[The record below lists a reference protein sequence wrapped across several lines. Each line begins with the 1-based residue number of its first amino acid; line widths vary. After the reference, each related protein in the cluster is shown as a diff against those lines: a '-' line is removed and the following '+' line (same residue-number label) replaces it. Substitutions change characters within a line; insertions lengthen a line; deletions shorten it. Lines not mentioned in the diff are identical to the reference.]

1 MNRQCYRTIFSVIR
15 NQFMAVQE
23 TATSL
28 GKGKHGGSKPAVAKR
43 RSLKL
48 KQLALAMLL
57 GIGSMHGAIAQII
70 ADPNA
75 ANQHRPNVTTPPNS
89 NGVPVVNIT
98 APSAAGV
105 SRNLYHQFDVQQQG
119 AVLNNS
125 VFNTQTQLGGWIQGN
140 PNLAGGAARV
150 ILNEVTSGNPS
161 LLRGY
166 IEVGGQRA
174 EVVIANPAGISVNGG
189 GFINAAGVTLT
200 TGRPQFNQFGN
211 LESYRVAG
219 GAINISG
226 DGLDTSTAD
235 YTRLIARAVEVN
247 AGLWANDLSVTA
259 GTGTIAPDATPIQLT
274 VEDED
279 GKPLYAIDVAY
290 LGGMYAG
297 KISLVGTESGVGVR
311 NAGHIGA
318 SAGQVAITTDGQLLN
333 TGTVNAMGSG
343 ASIQVAAAGNIDNIG
358 TITSQGNLQVQSQQ
372 QLNNRGLIDGESAL
386 VSAQTVNNVGT
397 GRIYG
402 THLAVQADTLNNHEE
417 TVDGQTQ
424 AAVIAARSRL
434 DIGARE
440 VHNQENA
447 YIYSAGDMVIG
458 GILDVN
464 RLAQG
469 KAELIQNDGAK
480 IESAGNMWLQAQQIS
495 NTNSNYTWEYET
507 EALNNGNTIT
517 QVAYDPSKPFDVTE
531 VKIVRYGQVLNIAFT
546 SVGQLWQELR
556 VTPENSQVLF
566 PDGRRASAIYILDTR
581 QTSYT
586 PVTVTSQPGEILS
599 GGQMVLDGDLLNDR
613 SRIQAGGTLA
623 TTGSVQVEDA
633 QENQYI
639 QRSGTWR
646 LWIMEDDHISSSNTG
661 VLSDRVNNTLV
672 SLTVATPQSHTA
684 ITDGG
689 LSVPNNAFYKVIPGS
704 NSNYLIETDPRFANY
719 ATWLTS
725 DYMLTSLGLD
735 PSLVQKRLG
744 DGFYEQQLIREQVG
758 ELTGFR
764 FLAGYSSD
772 EEQYRA
778 LMNAG
783 VEFAQAYGL
792 TVGVEL
798 TAEQMAQLTTD
809 IVWLVS
815 QDVAMAD
822 GSVET
827 VLVPKVY
834 ARNGTSIVTPD
845 GSLLSGNN
853 VLVASADNTPI
864 TLNNSATIAARQS
877 MVMDVE
883 HMQNNVGQI
892 HANDL
897 YIHSATDIDNV
908 GGTLSANNS
917 LVLDADRN
925 INVASTVVNGQNI
938 NGHFTEVGNV
948 GGVYLTG
955 DTAGGQLVMQ
965 AGQDINL
972 NAALIANASQDGTT
986 TLAAGQDINI
996 GTVTTEYQ
1004 QTLSSR
1010 SSSRRHSVTSS
1021 GSQEVGSVIQTTGDL
1036 NMVAGNALT
1045 VRGSSLTSDAGA
1057 INANADSITIEAA
1070 RSTENLSQYNRHSSS
1085 MGLMNITSTTRSERN
1100 EGTVDSS
1107 NLSAERINLA
1117 SNQDLNI
1124 IGSNVVATHDVNLS
1138 SAQGDVNIVAGTGN
1152 LMQYEYE
1159 RTKSSG
1165 LSYTAGLS
1173 GLSLTYGIQQD
1184 TSKDRIT
1191 SDYAVGSTVG
1201 SLEGNVNVSA
1211 QNGNYNQIGSD
1222 VIALNG
1228 DINVIAQDINVVEA
1242 RESSYRERSEES
1254 KSTGFTIGIGGPG
1267 STAVSIVQNAATM
1280 ATRVEQADSSRMRN
1294 LAAGAVALNVYNN
1307 SDKLAAE
1314 YDMAKDSLAAI
1325 GRGDLAGAI
1334 PNTGFKISAGVT
1346 TSKSETSSTQNTQT
1360 AAGSTMQANNI
1371 NLVAT
1376 GKPNS
1381 TTGESE
1387 GGNITIRG
1395 SDITGSQDVL
1405 LAANNQVN
1413 ILAASNTDN
1422 FESDS
1427 RKTSGSFGV
1436 SLGVDAK
1443 GGVNLGANIGLGLG
1457 KGSENSSEQTW
1468 TNSHVTAGNT
1478 MTIISGGDT
1487 NIIGGQVAGETVRA
1501 NVGGDLNI
1509 ESLQDTYSYESSK
1522 SNTNVGVNVG
1532 VAITPAGLAPTG
1544 GGSLSMSRQNVE
1556 SDYASVSEYSGIM
1569 AGDGGFDVT
1578 VGGNTD
1584 LKGAV
1589 IASTQEAV
1597 DNNRN
1602 QFTTGS
1608 LTTSDIVN
1616 TSSYDATGSSSS
1628 ASVSLDAKGSW
1639 NGVANSSGNYR
1650 DNGSDNSVT
1659 VSGISAG
1666 QITITDEAEQQRRTG
1681 QAAEEAVAAVN
1692 DSVRTG
1698 QGENTLERVD
1708 TGKISAQ
1715 TQASVEIMS
1724 EFNSQFKQASNTYLK
1739 NQLAEATKLR
1749 DQAKTLS
1756 DSDPN
1761 KQILLS
1767 RADQIENVWGAN
1779 GSGRIALTAIV
1790 GAVSGNLTGSG
1801 TEILQG
1807 AAVNAIQSLA
1817 AHEIKE
1823 LTDNYLEGNSA
1834 ARAAL
1839 HSILACGGA
1848 AAQGGDC
1855 GSGALGGAASVVI
1868 NELIGGNANN
1878 LTEEQ
1883 KTQRANLVESLVTG
1897 VTNIVGGD
1905 GQMAGLAAR
1914 IETENNQLSH
1924 SNATEYPVLGNQYQI
1939 DQIIDCPQGGGKCIV
1954 INKRPDDPILGGYG
1968 DGVPNNVARE
1978 ISEEQYLQ
1986 YVAEGKAPP
1995 RNLEE
2000 VGLLSPGLLSA
2011 GMSMDAGPWTLWL
2024 SAFLDAGGENPI
2036 TGKPITSE
2044 ERKALWIN
2052 LIEQKVMSPAP

>member
-28 GKGKHGGSKPAVAKR
+28 GKGKYGGSKPAAAKR

-48 KQLALAMLL
+48 KQLTLAMLL
-57 GIGSMHGAIAQII
+57 GIGSMHGAIAQIV

-75 ANQHRPNVTTPPNS
+75 ANQHRPNVITPPNS

-200 TGRPQFNQFGN
+200 TGKPQFNQFGN

-219 GAINISG
+219 GTINISG

-318 SAGQVAITTDGQLLN
+318 SAGQVAISTDGQLLN

-386 VSAQTVNNVGT
+386 VSAQTINNVGT

-458 GILDVN
+458 GILDAN

-507 EALNNGNTIT
+507 EALNNGNAIE
-517 QVAYDPSKPFDVTE
+517 QIAYDPSKPFNLQD
-531 VKIVRYGQVLNIAFT
+531 VKIVRYGQVLDVVIQDTA
-546 SVGQLWQELR
+546 QLWTLLK
-556 VTPENSQVLF
+556 VSPENSWIVF
-566 PDGRRASAIYILDTR
+566 PDGRSTQAIYILTTT

-586 PVTVTSQPGEILS
+586 PVTVTTQPGEILA
-599 GGQMVLDGDLLNDR
+599 GGQMVLDGDLLNDK

-623 TTGSVQVEDA
+623 MMGSVQANDA

-639 QRSGTWR
+639 HRVGMWN
-646 LWIMEDDHISSSNTG
+646 LWIMEDDHISSSNRG
-661 VLSDRVNNTLV
+661 ALNDRVNNTLV
-672 SLTVATPQSHTA
+672 SLIVATPQSHTA

-689 LSVPNNAFYKVIPGS
+689 LSVPNNAFYKLIPGS

-883 HMQNNVGQI
+883 NMQNNVGQI

-986 TLAAGQDINI
+986 TLAAGENINI

-1085 MGLMNITSTTRSERN
+1085 MGLTNITTTQRSERADDN
-1100 EGTVDSS
+1100 VVSS
-1107 NLSAERINLA
+1107 SLSADTINLN
-1117 SNQDLNI
+1117 SNQNLNVS
-1124 IGSNVVATHDVNLS
+1124 GSNVVATHDVNLT
-1138 SAQGDVNIVAGTGN
+1138 SAQGDVNVVAGTGSQ
-1152 LMQYEYE
+1152 MQYEYS
-1159 RTKSSG
+1159 RTSASGIIASSP
-1165 LSYTAGLS
+1165 LSVTVGS
-1173 GLSLTYGIQQD
+1173 MQTTGTSRTD
-1184 TSKDRIT
+1184 T
-1191 SDYAVGSTVG
+1191 DYAVGSMVG
-1201 SLEGNVNVSA
+1201 SLEGNVNINA
-1211 QNGNYNQIGSD
+1211 QNGSYNQVGSD
-1222 VIALNG
+1222 VLAPTG
-1228 DINVIAQDINVVEA
+1228 DINVLAQDITISEA
-1242 RESSYRERSEES
+1242 RNT
-1254 KSTGFTIGIGGPG
+1254 STGLQTSETRQSGLTVGLGGSVIKALQTGMQMPVLAEAAG
-1267 STAVSIVQNAATM
+1267 GDDKSRAQALVVSSMAV
-1280 ATRVEQADSSRMRN
+1280 
-1294 LAAGAVALNVYNN
+1294 AGAVMNPSVGV
-1307 SDKLAAE
+1307 D
-1314 YDMAKDSLAAI
+1314 
-1325 GRGDLAGAI
+1325 
-1334 PNTGFKISAGVT
+1334 ISYGSSKTAST
-1346 TSKSETSSTQNTQT
+1346 TVMQADTSR
-1360 AAGSTMQANNI
+1360 GSTMQANNI

-1376 GKPNS
+1376 GQPNT
-1381 TTGESE
+1381 TTGAAE
-1387 GGNITIRG
+1387 GGNITIQG
-1395 SDITGSQDVL
+1395 SDINAAANAT
-1405 LAANNQVN
+1405 LAANDQVN
-1413 ILAASNTDN
+1413 VLASANTVSQMTETQSSSSSMGV
-1422 FESDS
+1422 FVGIGVAGP
-1427 RKTSGSFGV
+1427 TGSF
-1436 SLGVDAK
+1436 SASASQ
-1443 GGVNLGANIGLGLG
+1443 GGGGGGGGNA
-1457 KGSENSSEQTW
+1457 SW
-1468 TNSHVTAGNT
+1468 DYSHVNAGDT
-1478 MTIISGGDT
+1478 LTVVSGGDT
-1487 NIIGGQVAGETVRA
+1487 NIVGGQLAGNTVRA
-1501 NVGGDLNI
+1501 DVGGDLNI
-1509 ESLQDTYSYESSK
+1509 QSLQDVSTSGSTSM
-1522 SNTNVGVNVG
+1522 NVGTGLSIGETGINVSL
-1532 VAITPAGLAPTG
+1532 TP
-1544 GGSLSMSRQNVE
+1544 SLS
-1556 SDYASVSEYSGIM
+1556 YASGEHRSVNEYAGIM
-1569 AGDGGFDVT
+1569 AGDGGFDVN
-1578 VGGNTD
+1578 VQNNTD

-1589 IASTQEAV
+1589 IASTQDAI
-1597 DNNRN
+1597 DNDRN
-1602 QFTTGS
+1602 QLTTGS
-1608 LTTSDIVN
+1608 LT
-1616 TSSYDATGSSSS
+1616 SSNIGNVSEYDAAGIMVGIKMTIDGQGLP
-1628 ASVSLDAKGSW
+1628 SVDMPSITVVGD
-1639 NGVANSSGNYR
+1639 SGKEE
-1650 DNGSDNSVT
+1650 SVT
-1659 VSGISAG
+1659 PSGISEG
-1666 QITITDEAEQQRRTG
+1666 RITITDESEQVNRTG
-1681 QAAEEAVAAVN
+1681 QTAAQAVDAIKRDVL
-1692 DSVRTG
+1692 TG
-1698 QGENTLERVD
+1698 QSPNGL
-1708 TGKISAQ
+1708 AQ
-1715 TQASVEIMS
+1715 SWNIQ
-1724 EFNSQFKQASNTYLK
+1724 Q
-1739 NQLAEATKLR
+1739 
-1749 DQAKTLS
+1749 
-1756 DSDPN
+1756 
-1761 KQILLS
+1761 
-1767 RADQIENVWGAN
+1767 
-1779 GSGRIALTAIV
+1779 
-1790 GAVSGNLTGSG
+1790 
-1801 TEILQG
+1801 LQG
-1807 AAVNAIQSLA
+1807 QMQVQMQLDSAFGQAI
-1817 AHEIKE
+1817 K
-1823 LTDNYLEGNSA
+1823 
-1834 ARAAL
+1834 
-1839 HSILACGGA
+1839 
-1848 AAQGGDC
+1848 
-1855 GSGALGGAASVVI
+1855 
-1868 NELIGGNANN
+1868 
-1878 LTEEQ
+1878 
-1883 KTQRANLVESLVTG
+1883 
-1897 VTNIVGGD
+1897 
-1905 GQMAGLAAR
+1905 
-1914 IETENNQLSH
+1914 
-1924 SNATEYPVLGNQYQI
+1924 
-1939 DQIIDCPQGGGKCIV
+1939 
-1954 INKRPDDPILGGYG
+1954 PIL
-1968 DGVPNNVARE
+1968 DKLF
-1978 ISEEQYLQ
+1978 Q
-1986 YVAEGKAPP
+1986 
-1995 RNLEE
+1995 
-2000 VGLLSPGLLSA
+2000 
-2011 GMSMDAGPWTLWL
+2011 
-2024 SAFLDAGGENPI
+2024 
-2036 TGKPITSE
+2036 
-2044 ERKALWIN
+2044 
-2052 LIEQKVMSPAP
+2052 